1 MSYSLLRIGSSG
13 PQVSRLQTALNE
25 KLKPSPKLKPDGKYG
40 SLTMAAVRA
49 FQTANW
55 LVVAGEAGP
64 CTQAALFGTE
74 AYPPLLYP
82 IARIGQPT
90 PSSCWAA
97 ATAMMTNSTVA
108 AVKAKTPSDMWA
120 EPGGLYNSSESD
132 QAIVTGTRF
141 GRVHGLTCNAPM
153 SYTLAALRAKLARGP
168 LMFDMLWEASKY
180 VEGKGSPGH
189 MIVVIGMRG
198 DNDPSGRGTTLR
210 INDPWPV
217 PMGQTYSVGFLKWIS
232 EVPTRTYRVFE
243 K

>member
-1 MSYSLLRIGSSG
+1 MVYSLLRIGSSG

-25 KLKPSPKLKPDGKYG
+25 KLKPSPNLKADGKYG
-40 SLTMAAVRA
+40 SLTMNAVRT
-49 FQTANW
+49 FQTASW
-55 LVVAGEAGP
+55 LVVDGEAGA

-74 AYPPLLYP
+74 AYPPLLHP
-82 IARIGQPT
+82 INRIGQPT
-90 PSSCWAA
+90 ASSCWAA

-153 SYTLAALRAKLARGP
+153 SYTLSALRAKLGRGP
-168 LMFDMLWEASKY
+168 LMFDMLWNAAEYA
-180 VEGKGSPGH
+180 EGKASPGH

-198 DNDPSGRGTTLR
+198 DNDASGKGTTLR

-217 PMGQTYSVGFLKWIS
+217 PTGRTYSVGFLKWIT